1 MKNKVAIVV
10 WDSAHAHDLQNQID
24 PDRKQFIVLPRLAPV
39 RGLRLDKILV
49 TDSFQRALYFAPDR
63 EKIRADEWL
72 WLDLQSRLADTGTKL
87 VFM

>member
-24 PDRKQFIVLPRLAPV
+24 PDRKQFIVLPRLATV

-49 TDSFQRALYFAPDR
+49 TDTFQRSLYFVPDR
-63 EKIRADEWL
+63 EKIRVDEWL
-72 WLDLQSRLADTGTKL
+72 WLDLQARLANAETKL